1 MELNKERTVCE
12 ALEEVA
18 VELLQEW
25 DDIEEDTVRRSPGI
39 VVSELTEE
47 CIREF
52 EHMEDD
58 KILDEIS
65 EDDTHIIFYS
75 EPEMNEIKTMACA
88 AFNIE
93 DETDFGFY
101 RGIIRIG
108 QYLG

>member
-1 MELNKERTVCE
+1 MELNKELTVCE
-12 ALEEVA
+12 AFKEVA

-25 DDIEEDTVRRSPGI
+25 DDIEENTVRRDPGI
-39 VVSELTEE
+39 AVSELTEE

-65 EDDTHIIFYS
+65 EDDTHIILYS
-75 EPEMNEIKTMACA
+75 EAGETMACA